1 MAATTLEPMD
11 AESAAALLADASARG
26 TRVRVRGAGSVPR
39 PAHANTLCLSTRQ
52 LTHGLI
58 HFAGDLVATVPAG
71 LTLRELNAALAAE
84 RQWLPLDPPH
94 AETATIGG
102 IVATN
107 ASGPL
112 RHRYGAPRDL
122 VIGIEV
128 ALTSGRV
135 AHAGGRVVKNV
146 AGYDLSRL
154 FCGSHG
160 SLGLITHVTFKLA
173 PIAPASRTVVAHVRS
188 LAQAATLAAE
198 LGANAALT
206 PSTIELLAPDARL
219 LVRYDS
225 TERSGALMASATAAL
240 LAPHSTDVT
249 VVDGSAHEALWAAHQ
264 ATESA
269 PDGLVSSMS
278 TLPTHTGPALDTA
291 SRLAAEHGLTWQAS
305 GRLALGAVR
314 VRTTGSPA
322 SQRAFASALRAA
334 LASTGG
340 HVQYGGD
347 LAGLDEMD
355 GHGSL
360 GATAQVAYAVKQQFD
375 PAGILPYP
383 WGTRS

>member
-1 MAATTLEPMD
+1 MAETMLEPEDAAT
-11 AESAAALLADASARG
+11 AATLLADASTRG
-26 TRVRVRGAGSVPR
+26 TRLVMRGANTT
-39 PAHANTLCLSTRQ
+39 ALKADANVVSLSTRK
-52 LTHGLI
+52 LTNGLT

-94 AETATIGG
+94 AGDATIGG

-128 ALTSGRV
+128 ALTNGRV
-135 AHAGGRVVKNV
+135 ARAGGRVVKNV

-173 PIAPASRTVVAHVRS
+173 PVAATSRTVVAHVRS
-188 LAQAATLAAE
+188 LAQAATLATE
-198 LGANAALT
+198 LGTNASLT
-206 PSTIELLAPDARL
+206 PSTVELVAPDTRL
-219 LVRYDS
+219 LVRYDT

-240 LAPHSTDVT
+240 LAPHCTT
-249 VVDGSAHEALWAAHQ
+249 VAIVDGAAHDGLWAAHQ
-264 ATESA
+264 AIESA
-269 PDGLVSSMS
+269 PTALVSTLS
-278 TLPTHTGPALDTA
+278 TLPRHIGAALDTVV
-291 SRLAAEHGLTWQAS
+291 RLASEHGVAWQAT
-305 GRLALGAVR
+305 GRVALGVAR
-314 VRTTGSPA
+314 VLTTGVPD
-322 SQRAFASALRAA
+322 SQRAFALALRAA
-334 LASTGG
+334 LEAHDGR
-340 HVQYGGD
+340 VQFGGD
-347 LAGLDEMD
+347 LTGLDD
-355 GHGSL
+355 VDASGVL
-360 GATAQVAYAVKQQFD
+360 GATAQVAHAVKQQFD

-383 WGTRS
+383 WGTR